1 MKNTM
6 WLIGVGLLIFSALI
20 GFALHT
26 SYNNKYNTLESE
38 ARARQEVSKV
48 TFDNTWKIISS
59 QAKVAE
65 RDRESFQSTDVSIMN
80 ARSQSEGDLLMKWSQ
95 EAQVPI
101 TPDLYKTLQQ
111 SIESQ
116 RNTFTTAQKQLIDI
130 RREAET
136 MKRNFPGSVFLSS
149 RKDIQIQVVTSD
161 VTDAAFA
168 SGQENQVDPFL
179 SN

>member
-65 RDRESFQSTDVSIMN
+65 RERESFQSAYVSIMN
-80 ARSQSEGDLLMKWSQ
+80 ARSQSEGDLL
-95 EAQVPI
+95 
-101 TPDLYKTLQQ
+101 
-111 SIESQ
+111 
-116 RNTFTTAQKQLIDI
+116 ID
-130 RREAET
+130 R
-136 MKRNFPGSVFLSS
+136 KSV
-149 RKDIQIQVVTSD
+149 V
-161 VTDAAFA
+161 
-168 SGQENQVDPFL
+168 
-179 SN
+179 